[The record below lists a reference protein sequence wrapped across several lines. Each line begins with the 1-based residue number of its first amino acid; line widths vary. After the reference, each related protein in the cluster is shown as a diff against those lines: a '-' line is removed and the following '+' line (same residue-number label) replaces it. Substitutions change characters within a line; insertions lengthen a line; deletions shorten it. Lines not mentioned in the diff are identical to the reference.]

1 MHIVGVAHVMDI
13 NDHRTG
19 RLLLQYHEVVIH
31 ILLAYDPM
39 MPCWTTLH
47 HGFDCAFSSFNRF
60 VTYLITLTYVLC
72 SSCLS
77 FPDLHLQYISIFYY
91 D

>member
-13 NDHRTG
+13 NDYRTG

-39 MPCWTTLH
+39 IPCWTTLH
-47 HGFDCAFSSFNRF
+47 HGFNCAFFPVS
-60 VTYLITLTYVLC
+60 TG
-72 SSCLS
+72 LS
-77 FPDLHLQYISIFYY
+77 HILLH
-91 D
+91 